1 MISIRGNQT
10 TLFVMLSLSITL
22 LLSFTS
28 NIFASTQTQNST
40 TETITENG
48 DNDTITCDNLEDCGQ
63 TDGGNGTG
71 DNNTGGNTPTGCDK
85 QGRCPLCPD
94 NPNEMVFNKEDCL

>member
-10 TLFVMLSLSITL
+10 TFFVILSLSITL
-22 LLSFTS
+22 LLTFTP
-28 NIFASTQTQNST
+28 NIFASPQTQDST

-48 DNDTITCDNLEDCGQ
+48 DNDTTRCDNLKDCG
-63 TDGGNGTG
+63 GTP
-71 DNNTGGNTPTGCDK
+71 GGNTPTNTGCDE

-94 NPNEMVFNKEDCL
+94 NPHEMVFNKEACL